1 MAQDNLYIS
10 VDKEATAEIV
20 EKKSRF
26 IANIRHVETEED
38 AASFIDKIK
47 KQHYSARHN
56 VYAYILSGGIK
67 KYTDDGEPSK
77 TAGLPIL
84 EMLEK
89 QGITD
94 VVCVVTRYF
103 GGTLLGTGGL
113 VRAYTESAKEGVAAS
128 GVVTMNKCALMELSV
143 PYTALGSVEYMIK
156 NSGAVCED
164 KNYAEDITMLV
175 TIEDEKALSF
185 AETIKNDFANSVK
198 IQMKGQVYR
207 KI

>member
-1 MAQDNLYIS
+1 MAQDSTYIS
-10 VDKEATAEIV
+10 VAGNAVAEIT

-26 IANIRHVETEED
+26 IAHVCHVETEEE
-38 AASFIDKIK
+38 AASFIDKIRK
-47 KQHYSARHN
+47 THYSARHN
-56 VYAYILSGGIK
+56 VYAYILSSGIK

-113 VRAYTESAKEGVAAS
+113 VRAYTESAKKGVEEA
-128 GVVTMNKCALMELSV
+128 GIVTMNKCDLLEFCV
-143 PYTALGSVEYMIK
+143 PYSSLGSVEYILK
-156 NSGAVCED
+156 NTGALCEE
-164 KNYAEDITMLV
+164 KNYAQDITITV
-175 TIEDEKALSF
+175 SVECSKTEALLKSV
-185 AETIKNDFANSVK
+185 KNDFSNTVR

-207 KI
+207 KL

>member
-1 MAQDNLYIS
+1 MANDTVYIS
-10 VDKEATAEIV
+10 VAKEATAEIT

-26 IANIRHVETEED
+26 IANIRHAETEEE
-38 AASFIDKIK
+38 AAEFIEKIK
-47 KQHYSARHN
+47 KQHYNARHN
-56 VYAYILSGGIK
+56 VYAYILSNGVK

-113 VRAYTESAKEGVAAS
+113 VRAYTEAAKEGVNAA
-128 GVVTMNKCALMELSV
+128 GIVTMTKCELLELKV
-143 PYTALGSVEYMIK
+143 PYTHLGSVEYLLK
-156 NSGAVCED
+156 NMGADCED
-164 KNYAEDITMLV
+164 KNYAQDITLTV
-175 TIEDEKALSF
+175 SVECEKSARLCDS
-185 AETIKNDFANSVK
+185 IRNDFANAV
-198 IQMKGQVYR
+198 QVYPKGQVYR
-207 KI
+207 

>member
-1 MAQDNLYIS
+1 MSSNKLYIS
-10 VDKEATAEIV
+10 VENEATAEIT

-26 IANIRHVETEED
+26 IANVRHVETEDE
-38 AASFIDKIK
+38 AMAFVDKIK

-56 VYAYILSGGIK
+56 VYAFILSNGFK

-89 QGITD
+89 QNITD

-113 VRAYTESAKEGVAAS
+113 VRAYTESAKLGVESAGIVS
-128 GVVTMNKCALMELSV
+128 MNECELIELCV
-143 PYTALGSVEYMIK
+143 PYSLLGSVEHFIK
-156 NSGAVCED
+156 KHNAVCED
-164 KNYAEDITMLV
+164 KLFGEDIILTV
-175 TIEDEKALSF
+175 TIV
-185 AETIKNDFANSVK
+185 AESADGFTSGIKNEFGPTVN
-198 IQMKGQVYR
+198 IRLKGKVYR
-207 KI
+207 RT